1 MIPNAVLRDFETLPL
16 DAQQQIIDFIA
27 FIKSRYQ
34 TRIAKQPPI
43 TTESSF
49 GSIKVKKKISLE
61 QMDEAIRQRG
71 AAL

>member
-34 TRIAKQPPI
+34 TRVTKQAPI

-49 GSIKVKKKISLE
+49 GSIKVKKRISLE

-71 AAL
+71 AVL

>member
-1 MIPNAVLRDFETLPL
+1 MIPITVQRDFETLPL

-34 TRIAKQPPI
+34 TQVTKQATI

-49 GSIKVKKKISLE
+49 GSIKVKKRVSLE